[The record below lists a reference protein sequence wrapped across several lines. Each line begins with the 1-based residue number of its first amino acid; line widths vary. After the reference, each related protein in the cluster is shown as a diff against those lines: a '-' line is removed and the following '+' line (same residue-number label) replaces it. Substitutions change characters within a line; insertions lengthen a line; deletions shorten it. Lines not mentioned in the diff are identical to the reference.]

1 MIMYEPFEQIVISFW
16 SMRQLPYLMIVKEYY
31 DQFHNC
37 VYAKVLHQEER
48 PNHLVRIH
56 DAELW
61 DYDEKLYDLDEHSSI
76 FLKGPME
83 EPHPCSLFHANP
95 DDAEDSFPPL
105 DDYSDYQLMRELAAR
120 KRCEPSNLPI
130 YTDEA
135 IADALRERDYD
146 PDDLDGISDKAL
158 ESMLES
164 VKTSLDR
171 GHFM

>member
-1 MIMYEPFEQIVISFW
+1 MYKPFEQIVISFW
-16 SMRQLPYLMIVKEYY
+16 SKRQLPYLMIVKEYY

-37 VYAKVLHQEER
+37 VYAEVLHQEER

-83 EPHPCSLFHANP
+83 EPHDHANV

-105 DDYSDYQLMRELAAR
+105 DDYSDYQLMRELVLRNRDVAIYN
-120 KRCEPSNLPI
+120 PNLAI

-135 IADALRERDYD
+135 IADALRERNYD
-146 PDDLDGISDKAL
+146 PDDLDGISDQTL
-158 ESMLES
+158 ESMLGS
-164 VKTSLDR
+164 VKTSLDT